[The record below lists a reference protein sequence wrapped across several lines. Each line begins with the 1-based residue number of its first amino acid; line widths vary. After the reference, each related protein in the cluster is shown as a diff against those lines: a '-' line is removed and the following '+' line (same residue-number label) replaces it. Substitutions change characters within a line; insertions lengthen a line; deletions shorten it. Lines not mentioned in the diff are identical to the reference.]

1 MSTQTSLRPPFGS
14 LESAQR
20 LSFESPSATALCA
33 ILVVVATVTL
43 RPALSV
49 AEVPRGVFGVIPG
62 TLTIQK
68 TLTLMA
74 DATYQVTLNSTSV
87 TADEVSANGVGIRGA
102 QILLDDRATNVLQ
115 PGTVFT
121 VIYNNAATPIA
132 GTFANLTD
140 GATVVVGNNTFQ
152 ANYED
157 GDGNDLTLTVVP

>member
-1 MSTQTSLRPPFGS
+1 
-14 LESAQR
+14 
-20 LSFESPSATALCA
+20 
-33 ILVVVATVTL
+33 
-43 RPALSV
+43 
-49 AEVPRGVFGVIPG
+49 
-62 TLTIQK
+62 
-68 TLTLMA
+68 MA
-74 DATYQVTLNSTSV
+74 DATYKVTLNSTSV

-121 VIYNNAATPIA
+121 VIYNTAATPIA

-152 ANYED
+152 ANYEG